1 MDSGYFENGCA
12 VYSAVQFLE
21 HAAASVGA
29 LPPPRPRHLP
39 DHMPAVF
46 ALHQNICFTR
56 HMFHDLW
63 VLFGLYVAWIFL
75 DNGRFIS
82 FSRMRGVIS
91 KPR

>member
-12 VYSAVQFLE
+12 VYSGCHFQPHSTPAIW
-21 HAAASVGA
+21 AAALEPA
-29 LPPPRPRHLP
+29 LQFP

-91 KPR
+91 KSR